1 MSPVLGPDCHTLPH
15 APFPP
20 AGHRRTA
27 LRELAGAFP
36 SRTAALAVLTL
47 LSGALPAVFAAG
59 ILHAELFAL
68 QGQRL
73 SLAGP
78 D

>member
-1 MSPVLGPDCHTLPH
+1 VL
-15 APFPP
+15 
-20 AGHRRTA
+20 A
-27 LRELAGAFP
+27 LF
-36 SRTAALAVLTL
+36 
-47 LSGALPAVFAAG
+47 SGALPAVFAAG